1 MATLFPNAS
10 KPKILPLVLRAG
22 VDIVRLNCSYFEKDA
37 YEDILS
43 RVRTF
48 QERDDVQI
56 MIDLQGIKFRISS
69 IDKYRCHRNSKDV
82 RFLRLSQGD
91 CMEFGI
97 ARDENDLCRSG
108 RLTVPSTHATVALFK
123 RLRKHSRLDFAD
135 GRHTFR
141 IVRKRS
147 QSECIIRVLNTN
159 GILNGHAGISPR
171 DLDLSSLDCD
181 CMTEKDIADAK
192 WALQYDVD
200 WINLSFVRS
209 EKDVMELV
217 RLMDIL
223 NIRNRPKICVKI
235 ETAESLRRFDRILE
249 VCDGIMVARGDLGLA
264 IGLSRIPY
272 AQKLLVRKS
281 RDARKFVIVATGML
295 ESMYGCESGVPP
307 TRADISDIQNAIFDG
322 CNAVMLSGETA
333 GGSRPVECI
342 QVMASA
348 ARQADSI
355 KSRLAAREVVDGD
368 DDISTKISDSSPSL
382 TKPNV
387 LVLFGPP
394 GNVNINH

>member
-1 MATLFPNAS
+1 MLKRIEHTKESNIQLSNRNRYAEDDSRRETKIVATLFPNAS
-10 KPKILPLVLRAG
+10 KSKVLPLALRAG

-37 YEDILS
+37 YEDIIS

-69 IDKYRCHRNSKDV
+69 IDKYRCHRNAKDV
-82 RFLRLSQGD
+82 RFLRLSQSD
-91 CMEFGI
+91 CMNSVLHVMRMI
-97 ARDENDLCRSG
+97 CVVPDDLPYL
-108 RLTVPSTHATVALFK
+108 RLMQLALFK

-192 WALQYDVD
+192 WALQHDVD

-209 EKDVMELV
+209 EKDVSELE
-217 RLMDIL
+217 LDGQIEYSKTC
-223 NIRNRPKICVKI
+223 PKICVKI
-235 ETAESLRRFDRILE
+235 ETAESL
-249 VCDGIMVARGDLGLA
+249 
-264 IGLSRIPY
+264 
-272 AQKLLVRKS
+272 
-281 RDARKFVIVATGML
+281 
-295 ESMYGCESGVPP
+295 
-307 TRADISDIQNAIFDG
+307 
-322 CNAVMLSGETA
+322 
-333 GGSRPVECI
+333 
-342 QVMASA
+342 
-348 ARQADSI
+348 ADSI
-355 KSRLAAREVVDGD
+355 EFLRFAMGSWLPEV
-368 DDISTKISDSSPSL
+368 I
-382 TKPNV
+382 
-387 LVLFGPP
+387 
-394 GNVNINH
+394 